1 VGCRLNLETHEEV
14 TIPELVRL
22 VEAVGPDVL
31 GLCMDTANI
40 LARAAD
46 PAVAGRRIAPY
57 VHMMQAKDAIVTFVE
72 DGLQRQIRPCGEG
85 VVDWSALGEQCPD
98 LNLSPEDH
106 KGLMAIPIFDP
117 ARRAGHPEL
126 TADEL
131 AQVVRLA
138 WRCEQRIAA
147 GGLLPPGE
155 YEAIPFAQ
163 QKEAR
168 QQASVEHLRSVVAAA
183 GLG

>member
-1 VGCRLNLETHEEV
+1 
-14 TIPELVRL
+14 
-22 VEAVGPDVL
+22 
-31 GLCMDTANI
+31 M
-40 LARAAD
+40 
-46 PAVAGRRIAPY
+46 
-57 VHMMQAKDAIVTFVE
+57 
-72 DGLQRQIRPCGEG
+72 
-85 VVDWSALGEQCPD
+85 DWSALLPALGEHCPD
-98 LNLSPEDH
+98 LNLSLEDH

-117 ARRAGHPEL
+117 AWRAGHPEL

-163 QKEAR
+163 QREAR
-168 QQASVEHLRSVVAAA
+168 QQAAVEHLRSVVATA